1 MLASRAAR
9 PGTGL
14 RTVPRIEIGHI
25 LRRLDWTMLAAVAVL
40 VGYGLWVL
48 DGITRDDVAGDPTYY
63 VMRQA
68 VYAAVGAVGL
78 GIAVFI
84 NPDVYRRRRGV
95 LFAAMLGILLVVLG
109 AGVEV
114 RGSQRWIDVGSFRFQ
129 PSEFGKLLL
138 VLCLA
143 AYLADRGK
151 RVTESRTTIVAV
163 GIAALPVTLV
173 FLQPDVGSALV
184 YLAALGAVLF
194 VAGTRW
200 LDLAWLLAAAA
211 LASIVVLWAAPAV
224 GVDIL
229 KPYQVQRLTAFTNPS
244 SDPGA
249 ATYNVNQSQIA
260 IGSGGTTGR
269 GVSESTQTNF
279 DFLPEHATD
288 FVFASLAEQRGFV
301 GASILL
307 GLYLLVI
314 WRALN
319 TIAVARDAFSA
330 IVAGGIAIAL
340 LFQIVINVGMTV
352 GMAPVTGIPLPFVSA
367 GGSSLIMNLVA
378 IGILQAIHA
387 RGRVAAAPIRVRRT

>member
-1 MLASRAAR
+1 MLDSRAAR
-9 PGTGL
+9 PRVGL
-14 RTVPRIEIGHI
+14 RTVRPIELSHV
-25 LRRLDWTMLAAVAVL
+25 LRRLDWMMLAAVAAL
-40 VGYGLWVL
+40 VGYGLWVV
-48 DGITRDDVAGDPTYY
+48 DGITRDDVPGDPTYY

-68 VYAAVGAVGL
+68 VYAGVGAVAL
-78 GIAVFI
+78 AITVFVD
-84 NPDVYRRRRGV
+84 PDVYRRRRGL
-95 LFAAMLGILLVVLG
+95 LFAGMIGTLLLVLA

-129 PSEFGKLLL
+129 PSEFGKVLL

-151 RVTESRTTIVAV
+151 RVTESRTTIAAV
-163 GIAALPVTLV
+163 GIAALPVALV

-200 LDLAWLLAAAA
+200 FDLAWLLAVAAVVA
-211 LASIVVLWAAPAV
+211 VTVLWAAPTV
-224 GVDIL
+224 GIDIL

-244 SDPGA
+244 SDPGD

-260 IGSGGTTGR
+260 IGSGGPTGR
-269 GVSESTQTNF
+269 GVSGATQTNF

-307 GLYLLVI
+307 ALYLLVI

-330 IVAGGIAIAL
+330 IVAGGIAVAL
-340 LFQIVINVGMTV
+340 LFQIVLNVGMTV

-367 GGSSLIMNLVA
+367 GGSSLIMNLAA

-387 RGRVAAAPIRVRRT
+387 RGRAAAAPIRIRRT